1 MPRIPQYGS
10 PTVGPVQ
17 TTSARFRATDNG
29 GGIAGG
35 IARGLEQLGGAIGD
49 AAQVQARIEDDL
61 ARTNADNLYLS
72 ASSAA
77 NGAVSDLKT
86 RMGKSALEHRPAAG
100 KAIDDAFASTLAQAD
115 RRTRRYLEPQL
126 ARLRM
131 SADNEMSSYA
141 LQQSR
146 VYQQETGK
154 AKLGNFIESAIA
166 ADSPAERDGF
176 FAQIRAQSRT
186 NAELAGLSDPE
197 VIKAEERSAVSGAHA
212 AIFDRYMA
220 GEDVEMAKAYLEA
233 HEGDMLSKDS
243 TSRWA
248 DLKAPLQAREA
259 AYDANAFMGIASVDG
274 GDRAVNYADPLRGMG
289 RGISGQ
295 YGEARGGGHPH
306 NGVDFPAPAGTPIFA
321 TAAGK
326 VIKSG
331 HDSASGNFVIIDHG
345 DGTTSSYSH
354 MQAASSLKP
363 GDLVTPD
370 TKLGGVGSTGRSTGP
385 HLHMVVRQNGK
396 TVDPTKVIGSA
407 QQSATRYDLDGLLAK
422 VDARDDWTFERRER
436 AKDEIRRRVSL
447 SDSLKSRTE
456 DEAKDAALKWALQKG
471 DSFTDLSQMP
481 ASIRANLSPEAQMTF
496 SNAAKSNVKGEAVK
510 PNSVTAMQLHAIQY
524 GNPDAFAT
532 MDLSPYVGKITNA
545 ELDSAVSDQ
554 ARLRGPGGD
563 KTLQNRSGVASAISY
578 QVAFDPAM
586 AKLLDK
592 KENPE
597 NYARVAKDMEGYL
610 TSVTGGKREAT
621 AQEVDAAWKRA
632 VMPVAVPSS
641 SMFGSGTQARPR
653 FQAGDR
659 YQVAVPIVARERIIR
674 EWRAAHG
681 GQMPPDGVIGD
692 LYIQGKGRP
701 GFWE

>member
-1 MPRIPQYGS
+1 
-10 PTVGPVQ
+10 
-17 TTSARFRATDNG
+17 
-29 GGIAGG
+29 
-35 IARGLEQLGGAIGD
+35 
-49 AAQVQARIEDDL
+49 
-61 ARTNADNLYLS
+61 
-72 ASSAA
+72 
-77 NGAVSDLKT
+77 
-86 RMGKSALEHRPAAG
+86 MGKSALEHRPAAG

-166 ADSPAERDGF
+166 ADDPAQRDGF
-176 FAQIRAQSRT
+176 FAQIRAQSRA
-186 NAELAGLSDPE
+186 NAELAGLADPE

-259 AYDANAFMGIASVDG
+259 ASDANAFMGIASVDG

-295 YGEARGGGHPH
+295 YGEARGGGHTH

-354 MQAASSLKP
+354 MQAASPLKP
-363 GDLVTPD
+363 GDMVTPD

-447 SDSLKSRTE
+447 SDSLKARQES
-456 DEAKDAALKWALQKG
+456 DASDAALEWMLKKG

-481 ASIRANLSPEAQMTF
+481 SAIRNNLSPEARTTF
-496 SNAAKSNVKGEAVK
+496 TARAKSNLTGDGVKG
-510 PNSVTAMQLHAIQY
+510 NSIDAMRLHVIQH
-524 GNPDAFAT
+524 GNPDAFLKLNLAE
-532 MDLSPYVGKITNA
+532 YVGKVTNA
-545 ELDSAVSDQ
+545 ELDSAVADQ

-563 KTLQNRSGVASAISY
+563 KIIQTRSAISTAIGNY
-578 QVAFDPAM
+578 IDRDPAM
-586 AKLLDK
+586 SSLLDK
-592 KENPE
+592 KTNPAS
-597 NYARVAKDMEGYL
+597 YARVAQGMERFI
-610 TSVTGGKREAT
+610 TEITKGKRDPT
-621 AQEVDAAWKRA
+621 GQEMDAAWRQA
-632 VMPVAVPSS
+632 IMPVVKPASGW
-641 SMFGSGTQARPR
+641 FGSDEKVPR
-653 FQAGDR
+653 FQAGER
-659 YQVAVPIVARERIIR
+659 YQVAVPIVVRERIIR
-674 EWRAAHG
+674 EWRAAHS

-692 LYIQGKGRP
+692 LYIQGKGKL
-701 GFWE
+701 WE

>member
-17 TTSARFRATDNG
+17 TTSARFRAVDNG

-49 AAQVQARIEDDL
+49 AAQVQAKIEDDL

-100 KAIDDAFASTLAQAD
+100 KAIEDAFASTLAQAD

-166 ADSPAERDGF
+166 ADDPAQRDGF
-176 FAQIRAQSRT
+176 FAQIRAQSRA
-186 NAELAGLSDPE
+186 NAELAGLADPE

-233 HEGDMLSKDS
+233 HEADMLSKDS

-259 AYDANAFMGIASVDG
+259 ASDANAFMGIASVDG

-295 YGEARGGGHPH
+295 YGEARGGGHIH

-363 GDLVTPD
+363 GDMVTPD

-447 SDSLKSRTE
+447 SDSLKSRE
-456 DEAKDAALKWALQKG
+456 EADADRRASEWVLNRG
-471 DSFTDLSQMP
+471 DGFTDISQMP
-481 ASIRANLSPEAQMTF
+481 ASIRNALSPDAAR
-496 SNAAKSNVKGEAVK
+496 SYIGVAKSNAKPKAVEANGSAATSLELLRILEPEKFAATPLGKFAGQVTRAEMQGLLVEQAKIIKGD
-510 PNSVTAMQLHAIQY
+510 PDRSV
-524 GNPDAFAT
+524 
-532 MDLSPYVGKITNA
+532 
-545 ELDSAVSDQ
+545 
-554 ARLRGPGGD
+554 
-563 KTLQNRSGVASAISY
+563 RSKVASTISTFG
-578 QVAFDPAM
+578 VEDGLTGG
-586 AKLLDK
+586 KEDDRK
-592 KENPE
+592 K
-597 NYARVAKDMEGYL
+597 RVAVQKIMESEINAL
-610 TSVTGGKREAT
+610 TGGKRNPTDDELYRAYQSATRDVTFTVNRTFVGIPTGQAQRTKRRFELEAGDVPDNVRQRIVSSWKKTYGGDPTDEQIAT
-621 AQEVDAAWKRA
+621 A
-632 VMPVAVPSS
+632 
-641 SMFGSGTQARPR
+641 
-653 FQAGDR
+653 
-659 YQVAVPIVARERIIR
+659 YQN
-674 EWRAAHG
+674 
-681 GQMPPDGVIGD
+681 
-692 LYIQGKGRP
+692 GKGR
-701 GFWE
+701 FW